1 MPFLVIS
8 ILIQLALVVHII
20 KTGRNTSWVFIVLI
34 FPLIGSLAYVIVELI
49 PEWTG
54 SRTARKAKRN
64 FAKAINPEREL
75 REAIDQY
82 AVANTVQNAMRL
94 AELYLQHDNYFEAK
108 QLYQRTLSGVH
119 ADDPELLLGLAR
131 AHFGLREYDDA
142 LKRLD
147 LLKEKHPDR
156 TSPDGHLLYARALQD
171 AGRIPDAIREYESLV
186 SYYPGPEPACRYAMI
201 LKDRGDPERARALL
215 EGVVKSAGRSGK
227 HYNTLHKDW
236 VTLARREIQG

>member
-1 MPFLVIS
+1 MPFLVVS

-34 FPLIGSLAYVIVELI
+34 FPLIGSLAYLIVELL

-54 SRTARKAKRN
+54 SRTARTAKRN
-64 FAKAINPEREL
+64 IAKAINPEREL

-82 AVANTVQNAMRL
+82 TVANTAQNGMRL
-94 AELYLQHDNYFEAK
+94 AELYLQHGNNFEAK

-156 TSPDGHLLYARALQD
+156 TSPDGHLLYARALQE
-171 AGRIPDAIREYESLV
+171 AGRVPDAIKEYESLV

-201 LKDRGDPERARALL
+201 LKDRADPERARALL
-215 EGVVKSAGRSGK
+215 EGVVKTAGRSGK
-227 HYNTLHKDW
+227 HYNTIQKDW
-236 VTLARREIQG
+236 VTLARRETQS